1 MELSTL
7 YKAGFSKSYRALSTV
22 AILWA
27 LSLVGTII
35 LVSPVQRQFIAI
47 LGDSMITEM
56 MYVESG
62 FDLTTD
68 LIIPLSNAFVSFST
82 SFFIVGILVFL
93 AGIFVTAGIFR
104 VLYSRRRP
112 FRKGLFIKGADRGFV
127 GYLVIALISGFVTG
141 FLFALIVLVPL
152 IIAFIMG
159 AGEAGLIVTAV
170 AGLTAF
176 AIVLPFI
183 LLVADF
189 ARVNLVADKWE
200 SPVGSIK
207 NGIRLLTG
215 RLLPL
220 WLTMFVIIVVTA
232 TFSFLITRIVFN
244 SEADS
249 RLSILM
255 LMILSQVLL
264 FIKVWLKVIRYG
276 IMTAIYEEVHGD

>member
-1 MELSTL
+1 MT
-7 YKAGFSKSYRALSTV
+7 GVQTCALP
-22 AILWA
+22 IL
-27 LSLVGTII
+27 
-35 LVSPVQRQFIAI
+35 
-47 LGDSMITEM
+47 
-56 MYVESG
+56 
-62 FDLTTD
+62 
-68 LIIPLSNAFVSFST
+68 
-82 SFFIVGILVFL
+82 
-93 AGIFVTAGIFR
+93 
-104 VLYSRRRP
+104 
-112 FRKGLFIKGADRGFV
+112 
-127 GYLVIALISGFVTG
+127 
-141 FLFALIVLVPL
+141 
-152 IIAFIMG
+152 
-159 AGEAGLIVTAV
+159 